1 MQPAKDRAILQ
12 VGDFV
17 KATIDGEN
25 CILSVRERQGNYVL
39 VGDGIRFHI
48 IDDRLRG
55 TNRWVHR
62 PSGFILE
69 LP

>member
-1 MQPAKDRAILQ
+1 MSSKEKPILQ

-17 KATIDGEN
+17 KAVIDDEN
-25 CILSVRERQGNYVL
+25 CILSVKERQGNYVL

-48 IDDRLRG
+48 IDDRIRG
-55 TNRWVHR
+55 KDQWVHR
-62 PSGFILE
+62 PTGFLVE